1 MRTVTSRQN
10 PIVRTFRALAETA
23 DPSGARLLLDG
34 AHLIDEARRAGLG
47 FEVAAVLASRLDGDT
62 EEARIADDLN
72 RSGVDVVVANDQVF
86 AAMSPVRAPSGI
98 VAIVG
103 RTPTTVAEMCR
114 GAQAFVVS
122 AIDVQ
127 DPGNVGAIVRVA
139 EAGGSTGV
147 LVAGI
152 SATPFSWKA
161 VRGSMGSVLRLPV
174 VAGMGAADALAC
186 MTDAGLRMVA
196 AVPRE
201 GRTPDDIDWTGSVG
215 LLVGGEGAGLSDAL
229 ADRCDAR
236 VTIPMSPAVDSLN
249 VAVAAAVLIYAARR
263 QRL

>member
-1 MRTVTSRQN
+1 MRHVTSRQN
-10 PIVRTFRALAETA
+10 PIVRSFRALAETA

-34 AHLIDEARRAGLG
+34 AHLVDEARRAGLG
-47 FEVAAVLASRLDGDT
+47 FEVAAVLASRLDAAT
-62 EEARIADDLN
+62 EEARIADDLHHH
-72 RSGVDVVVANDQVF
+72 GVDVVVANDQAF

-98 VAIVG
+98 VAIAR
-103 RTPTTVAEMCR
+103 RTPTTVAEMCHR
-114 GAQAFVVS
+114 ARAFVVG
-122 AIDVQ
+122 AVDVQ

-147 LVAGI
+147 LVAGV

-174 VAGMGAADALAC
+174 VAGMDAADALAC
-186 MTDAGLRMVA
+186 MTDAGLRTVA
-196 AVPRE
+196 AVPRD
-201 GRTPDDIDWTGSVG
+201 GRAPEEIDWTGSVG
-215 LLVGGEGAGLSDAL
+215 LLVGGEGQGLPHAL
-229 ADRCDAR
+229 VDRCHTR